1 MMPMAFQS
9 FAQPRSGLDAVKLTE
24 QFQRIMAEQSIY
36 SVYQPI
42 VSLQDGSV
50 FGYEALTR
58 GPAGSGLE
66 SPQLLFQYAGMHGR
80 LYALERLS
88 REKAIAG
95 ARLERHQPLFINVSA
110 EVLGDPQFVPGQT
123 LELLQA
129 CGMTPAQ
136 VVFEITE
143 RSSIEDFT
151 RAQKVLEHY
160 RRQGY
165 RIAIDDAGAGY
176 SSLQAIAELQ
186 PDFIKIDRSL
196 IQGLNK
202 LKVKEYIVETFVTFA
217 HKMNIQ
223 LIAEGIEEPDELV
236 KLTHMGVH
244 HAQGYLLGRPEIGPA
259 VISSFCRTLI
269 AQHQRLHVSGGAWT
283 IGDLA
288 APAQMFEGSDRISA
302 AADYFKRN
310 PEATGAVVVRQ
321 GAPVGLIMRERL
333 FQQLAGQ
340 YGFSLFWNRSIE
352 QAMDPAPLIVDER
365 LPVEQVSQMATSR
378 SIRNLY
384 DLVIITS
391 GGRMAGVASVRAM
404 LESITNARMESARV
418 ASPLT
423 GLPGNLQ
430 INRELSKRLLER
442 RPFSVIYG
450 DLDFFKWF
458 NDKFG
463 FQKGDSLIQYT
474 ADCLQTAMA
483 ACGTPHDFIGHVGG
497 DDFIV
502 ISLSVEPDRLCQE
515 MLRRFEQGVNALYE
529 QGAWTGVEDR
539 SGNRV
544 DSDGV
549 SLSLSLLVCLQE
561 TAVTPELISQAAAR
575 LKKQAKAHK
584 GNVVCRQTIGG
595 GWEETAGEE

>member
-1 MMPMAFQS
+1 MAFQS
-9 FAQPRSGLDAVKLTE
+9 FAQPRSRQDAVELTE
-24 QFQRIMAEQSIY
+24 PFLRIMEEQSIY

-42 VSLQDGSV
+42 VSLQDGTV

-66 SPQLLFQYAGMHGR
+66 APQLLFQYAQEQGR

-95 ARLERHQPLFINVSA
+95 ARLAQRQPLFINVSA
-110 EVLGDPQFVPGQT
+110 QVLSDPQFVPGQT

-129 CGMTPAQ
+129 SGMTPAQ

-196 IQGLNK
+196 IQGLHQI
-202 LKVKEYIVETFVTFA
+202 KVKEYIVETFVTFA

-244 HAQGYLLGRPEIGPA
+244 HAQGYLLGRPGPGPA
-259 VISSFCRTLI
+259 DVPPLCRTLI
-269 AQHQRLHVSGGAWT
+269 AQHQRLLMTGGGWM

-288 APAQMFEGSDRISA
+288 APAQVFEGSDRISA
-302 AADYFKRN
+302 AADYFKRY

-321 GAPVGLIMRERL
+321 GTPVGLLMRERL

-365 LPVEQVSQMATSR
+365 LPVERVSQMATSR

-391 GGRMAGVASVRAM
+391 GGKMAGVASVRAM

-430 INRELSKRLLER
+430 INRELSKRLVESQ
-442 RPFSVIYG
+442 PFCVIYG

-502 ISLSVEPDRLCQE
+502 ISLSEEPERLCRE
-515 MLRRFEQGVNALYE
+515 MLRRFEAGVMTLYE
-529 QGAWTGVEDR
+529 PDQWMDVEDR
-539 SGNRV
+539 MGNRA

-549 SLSLSLLVCLQE
+549 SLSLSLLIILQE

-584 GNVVCRQTIGG
+584 GSVVCSRTIGAL
-595 GWEETAGEE
+595 EEAARPE